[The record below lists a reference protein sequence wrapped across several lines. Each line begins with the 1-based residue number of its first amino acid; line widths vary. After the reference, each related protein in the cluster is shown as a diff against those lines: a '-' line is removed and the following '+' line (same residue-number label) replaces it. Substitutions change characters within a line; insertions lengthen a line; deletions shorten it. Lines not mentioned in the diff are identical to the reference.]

1 LEVWCNLPFVTFFL
15 DEKSNQK
22 KSRPPNPYEDSHLH
36 GNDVPT
42 LRTGQT
48 KPIAAV
54 IDVDLEGRCNS
65 RFCFWPPGRA
75 FFLTLTYS
83 MAGGWRGILGD
94 EIPAYAGMTLRW
106 RVVVY
111 LVPIG
116 FFLNIEM
123 SGLTPLMCALH
134 VFLRRCQG

>member
-48 KPIAAV
+48 KPIAVV

-65 RFCFWPPGRA
+65 RFCFWPLLPR
-75 FFLTLTYS
+75 
-83 MAGGWRGILGD
+83 I
-94 EIPAYAGMTLRW
+94 
-106 RVVVY
+106 
-111 LVPIG
+111 
-116 FFLNIEM
+116 FLNAYVFKGR
-123 SGLTPLMCALH
+123 GLTH
-134 VFLRRCQG
+134 VFGRMIRVSRIMEKRFLPSQE